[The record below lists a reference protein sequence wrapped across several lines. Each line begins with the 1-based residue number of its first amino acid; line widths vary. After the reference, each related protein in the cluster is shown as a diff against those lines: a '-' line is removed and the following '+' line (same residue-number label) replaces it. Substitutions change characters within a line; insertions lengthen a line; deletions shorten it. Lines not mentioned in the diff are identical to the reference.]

1 MNVAVLIVE
10 MLRGQ
15 IQDVNDVEAMSRT
28 RKRKRVKAG
37 RYRAVAWNRDEQAHR
52 RTHGSR

>member
-15 IQDVNDVEAMSRT
+15 IQDVNDAEAMSRT

-52 RTHGSR
+52 RTRGSR